1 MIFDNSKPIVII
13 TGGSSG
19 IGFSMVNFFLK
30 KLFNVINIDISKVN
44 NFNSSYKFFY
54 CELNKVNF
62 IEKKLKLLKKEKKI
76 VGLINC
82 AATTISQNSL
92 DYKIENWDKTLATNL
107 TAPFYLSQFVSKIM
121 IKNNVEGSIINIS
134 SISAKVAMP
143 NNPAY
148 NASKAG
154 LINLTKSL
162 AVDLAKFKIRVNS
175 ISPGYTITPL
185 NSKSL
190 KDKKLKSERT
200 KKTLVKRWALSS
212 EYNEAAFFLLDNS
225 KSSYMTGADITI
237 DGGWTTK
244 GL

>member
-1 MIFDNSKPIVII
+1 MIFSNSKPTVII
-13 TGGSSG
+13 SGGSSG
-19 IGFSMVNFFLK
+19 IGFSMVNFLLK
-30 KLFNVINIDISKVN
+30 QAFNVINIDISRVKN
-44 NFNSSYKFFY
+44 QNKSYRYLY
-54 CELNKVNF
+54 CNLSKVNF
-62 IEKKLKLLKKEKKI
+62 IEKTLKSLKKEKNI

-82 AATTISQNSL
+82 AAITISQNSL
-92 DYKIENWDKTLATNL
+92 EYKIDNWNKTFLTNL
-107 TAPFYLSQFVSKIM
+107 TAPFFLSQFISKIM
-121 IKNNVEGSIINIS
+121 IKNKIKGSIVNIS

-154 LINLTKSL
+154 LISLTKSL

-175 ISPGYTITPL
+175 ILPGYTITPL

-190 KDKKLKSERT
+190 KDRKLKSERT

-212 EYNEAAFFLLDNS
+212 EYNEAALFLLDNS
-225 KSSYMTGADITI
+225 KSSYMTGSDITI
-237 DGGWTTK
+237 DGGWTAK